1 MTSDFKDY
9 ELRLIKPDFESSL
22 TDTIIELEHLR
33 KLIITC
39 TTPST
44 YFFQIK
50 KIFHLMESLGSARIE
65 GNRTTIPE
73 YIELSKEPATLQ
85 SNQQEQLKEIT
96 NIENA
101 LNLIDENVND
111 GFQITEFFIKSLQQ
125 VVVEGLTVEGDES
138 SGCYRKKQ
146 VRISVSQHLPPDM
159 ISVPSYMTELV
170 SFINED
176 HGHKYD
182 LLKVALVHHR
192 FGWIH
197 PFGNGNGRTVRLLTY
212 AMLLKYGFNIGD
224 YGRLIN
230 PTAIFCCDREKY
242 YEMLSIADEGT
253 DEALLTWSK
262 YVLDGL
268 LSERKKLNVLLDYES
283 VKNKIFKPAIDSALS
298 SGFISK
304 DEHNFISF
312 ISQSGSITASKISKQ
327 FNLNSDQASYRIKSL
342 KKKGLIVPNKENSR
356 EYFLDISS
364 DAMKFGIINTLAKL
378 KLIPKSLFTNERE

>member
-1 MTSDFKDY
+1 
-9 ELRLIKPDFESSL
+9 
-22 TDTIIELEHLR
+22 
-33 KLIITC
+33 
-39 TTPST
+39 
-44 YFFQIK
+44 
-50 KIFHLMESLGSARIE
+50 
-65 GNRTTIPE
+65 
-73 YIELSKEPATLQ
+73 
-85 SNQQEQLKEIT
+85 
-96 NIENA
+96 
-101 LNLIDENVND
+101 
-111 GFQITEFFIKSLQQ
+111 
-125 VVVEGLTVEGDES
+125 
-138 SGCYRKKQ
+138 
-146 VRISVSQHLPPDM
+146 
-159 ISVPSYMTELV
+159 
-170 SFINED
+170 
-176 HGHKYD
+176 
-182 LLKVALVHHR
+182 
-192 FGWIH
+192 
-197 PFGNGNGRTVRLLTY
+197 
-212 AMLLKYGFNIGD
+212 MLLKYGFNIGD

-242 YEMLSIADEGT
+242 YEMLSIA

-364 DAMKFGIINTLAKL
+364 DAMKFGIIN
-378 KLIPKSLFTNERE
+378 S